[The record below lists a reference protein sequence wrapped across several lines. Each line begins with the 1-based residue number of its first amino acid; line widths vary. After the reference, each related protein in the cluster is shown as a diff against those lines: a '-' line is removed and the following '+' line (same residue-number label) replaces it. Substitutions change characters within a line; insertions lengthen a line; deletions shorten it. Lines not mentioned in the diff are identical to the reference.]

1 MLILPPMNLRK
12 VWISFWK
19 LYGWGKMCCIQL
31 EFHGFANQNFQLHLR
46 ERRFNEV
53 FSVPSV
59 VTLVVVVLRS
69 CGATGGRI
77 LIQKNQPNRPFGF
90 SAQRGEHLVKLPF
103 LARLL
108 SNPLISFQVIRVW
121 YGSNGSEGKI
131 HVLRL
136 GSWKLTQ
143 YIVTGMRDGGG
154 LPKISL
160 LIFNHSI
167 PTCYLF
173 KLNHACFI
181 SQFLPVQIKKTE
193 ILLQIK
199 RWRKHPKKHPTT
211 VLCDVCWHVS
221 PGIPWGNP
229 WMKTNG
235 RLNVHRFVPAPW
247 QAVLQGAE
255 MYIADIFFRQRRSH
269 II

>member
-1 MLILPPMNLRK
+1 
-12 VWISFWK
+12 
-19 LYGWGKMCCIQL
+19 MCCIQL
-31 EFHGFANQNFQLHLR
+31 EISWVCYQNFQLHLR

-131 HVLRL
+131 HMLRL

-173 KLNHACFI
+173 KLNHACCI
-181 SQFLPVQIKKTE
+181 SQFLPVQMKKQKLSSKSRGGE
-193 ILLQIK
+193 NI
-199 RWRKHPKKHPTT
+199 PKNIQQLSFVMFVDMFHLESLGETHG
-211 VLCDVCWHVS
+211 CQHH
-221 PGIPWGNP
+221 
-229 WMKTNG
+229 G